1 MSCKYTLLT
10 SHGVNVSVFFSKAG
24 IPEGFV
30 MGCSVREKRPG
41 PAWMGEH
48 EAVCA
53 RSPGAAARLL
63 QGPSGS
69 GSKGSSLQGLPAVES
84 HVRSG
89 KIGCPSEN
97 RTVWL
102 KAGERLKR

>member
-10 SHGVNVSVFFSKAG
+10 SHGVNVSVFFSKSG

-41 PAWMGEH
+41 PAWTGAH

-53 RSPGAAARLL
+53 RSLGAVVHLL

-69 GSKGSSLQGLPAVES
+69 G
-84 HVRSG
+84 
-89 KIGCPSEN
+89 
-97 RTVWL
+97 
-102 KAGERLKR
+102 